1 MEPKKKKKLGVRA
14 LKNRLQ
20 GYLDRH
26 PETKLDLS
34 TVNEFDRWLLRSPWG
49 DPSIAFVVFDSNEG
63 IHKSAVDALNNV
75 FLHPRLSAIVH
86 TDTNDIEI
94 IWTAYKLSEN
104 QRDIIGRK
112 FDINIDGTTVS
123 CEFGKSSS
131 RLLALAKQTIF
142 LKASETA
149 FRNLQSFASYA
160 RYPDRKDAF
169 GDPLSFYIKGLSLE
183 DPEFCFEIIRN
194 LNFHLTY
201 FDSLSPFI
209 IIHPDDDEY
218 NSKPKTRFENGS
230 FPVAIKCRKL
240 DQVLLAFWLAARN
253 QEFTTKFLLYYR
265 ILEYVSTSYLKMEQR
280 QKIHKIL
287 ADPAASGSIERT
299 IDRAAGVLRESSH
312 ESQRFGQMFNELVD
326 EEKVWREI
334 CLNPDAF
341 TSDLQLDG
349 GFFEKAVVA
358 DTKDSASFGPRGME
372 NVARVL
378 RSIRHG
384 LAHGGEAQAEKIIL
398 PTERNFKKLLP
409 WLCVMEVAA
418 GEVILYEHLS

>member
-1 MEPKKKKKLGVRA
+1 MKPTNRKKLGIKA
-14 LKNRLQ
+14 LKNRLR
-20 GYLDRH
+20 GYLERH
-26 PETKLDLS
+26 PDAELDLW
-34 TVNEFDRWLLRSPWG
+34 TDQEVDRWLLRSPWG
-49 DPSIAFVVFDSNEG
+49 DPSIAFVVFDSKEG
-63 IHKSAVDALNNV
+63 IHNAAVDALNNV

-94 IWTAYKLSEN
+94 IWTAYKLSDN
-104 QRDIIGRK
+104 QRDMIGRS
-112 FDINIDGTTVS
+112 FNMNIDGTNIS
-123 CEFGKSSS
+123 CEFGGSSA

-142 LKASETA
+142 LKASDTA
-149 FRNLQSFASYA
+149 FRNLQSFASYT

-169 GDPLSFYIKGLSLE
+169 GEPLSFFIRGLSLE

-201 FDSLSPFI
+201 FDSLSPYI

-218 NSKPKTRFENGS
+218 DAKPKTRFEHGS
-230 FPVAIKCRKL
+230 FPAAIKCRKL

-299 IDRAAGVLRESSH
+299 IDRAAGVLRDSTH
-312 ESQRFGQMFNELVD
+312 ESQRIEQMFNELVD

-334 CLNPDAF
+334 CLNPGAF

-349 GFFEKAVVA
+349 GFSQKAIVA
-358 DTKDSASFGPRGME
+358 DTKDSASFGPRGMD

-378 RSIRHG
+378 RNIRHG